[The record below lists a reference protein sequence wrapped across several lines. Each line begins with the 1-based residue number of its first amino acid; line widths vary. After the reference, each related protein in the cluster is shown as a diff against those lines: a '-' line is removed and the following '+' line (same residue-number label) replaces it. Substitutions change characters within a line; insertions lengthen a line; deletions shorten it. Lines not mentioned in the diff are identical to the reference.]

1 MQQRLF
7 PADWGLAPDKGSLRS
22 YFGKSVASAK
32 TAGLLLV
39 PMFFRSVT
47 IDPAHAQMLLLKC
60 NGDEIW
66 DVDTCRS
73 LGVPESWIEEL
84 QDCFESGFD
93 TDANTIYHQD
103 RLVNQYEGVHDLQL
117 ACKLADYLGID
128 HRRVTAAAFSRQA
141 QVRALQA
148 ELDEL

>member
-1 MQQRLF
+1 MSWLCVNEVGNTTRE
-7 PADWGLAPDKGSLRS
+7 P
-22 YFGKSVASAK
+22 
-32 TAGLLLV
+32 GLLFLATEWRQR
-39 PMFFRSVT
+39 PYRSIT

-93 TDANTIYHQD
+93 SDANTIYHQD